1 MIHEFS
7 VCNFFSIREEVVVDL
22 RIPGTTPDLPRFR
35 RSAARPVVRLP
46 SAVVLMGPN
55 GSGKSTLLMAL
66 IKVFQVAAARL
77 GDSDPIK
84 SVIPYMSA
92 NPTQTPTR
100 FSLVLEEDWLRP
112 GGPAQLFSYDLEIDH
127 GVHARAG
134 FESLFDRQVSVR
146 AEKLCHYPMGRPR
159 RLLERRSGTTSMY
172 VAPEFG
178 LKPRD
183 ERLKAV
189 RQDASA
195 ISTLNGLNVTL
206 ATRIANR
213 FQEYLHATNLEGRG
227 ELDAPALAGMSE
239 VAPKLLERVGKEIQ
253 LADLGIRGMEIR
265 DGTAGK
271 TFWFVHDG
279 VDGSIPLGLESSG
292 TQNLFRRLP
301 QIGLALDTAGLAVFD
316 DIDADLHVDIVNE
329 LVGWFRSQQ
338 RNPRDAQLLVASHN
352 VGLLDDMEKEELFI
366 VEKDTSGATNVHGAK
381 DVEGLRRDARLYP
394 KYRAGVIGGIPNI
407 G

>member
-1 MIHEFS
+1 
-7 VCNFFSIREEVVVDL
+7 
-22 RIPGTTPDLPRFR
+22 
-35 RSAARPVVRLP
+35 
-46 SAVVLMGPN
+46 MGPN

-92 NPTQTPTR
+92 KPTQTPTR
-100 FSLVLEEDWLRP
+100 FSLVLEEDWLGP
-112 GGPAQLFSYDLEIDH
+112 GEPAQLFSYDLEIDH
-127 GVHARAG
+127 GVHPRAG
-134 FESLFDRQVSVR
+134 FESLFDREVSVR
-146 AEKLCHYPMGRPR
+146 AEKLCHFPKGRPR
-159 RLLERRSGTTSMY
+159 RLLERRSDTTAMY

-213 FQEYLHATNLEGRG
+213 FQEYLHATNLDGRG

-253 LADLGIRGMEIR
+253 LADLGIRDMEIR
-265 DGTAGK
+265 DGTGGR
-271 TFWFVHDG
+271 TFWFVHNG
-279 VDGSIPLGLESSG
+279 VDRSIPLSLESSG

-301 QIGLALDTAGLAVFD
+301 QIGLALDNAGLAVFD

-366 VEKDTSGATNVHGAK
+366 VEKDASGATKVHGAK

-394 KYRAGVIGGIPNI
+394 KYRAGVIGGTPNI